1 MRMMMV
7 ENFFSNFVQLEQAFK
22 DIPRYSYKDHPE
34 VQVAELKKTDG
45 TELNF
50 KWPGERSEDLKKVSP
65 FAVSLF
71 LKEFTKFGN
80 FLPPNCPFKI
90 YTHLRLGSDNK
101 EEFIHKD
108 TPSAD
113 YSTLVYLSKTNL
125 DSGTKLYDDKQ
136 KEIAD
141 IKFIQNRALIFES
154 RYNHMPIHNHG
165 THINNGRLTLNIF
178 WKEPQ

>member
-50 KWPGERSEDLKKVSP
+50 KWHGERSEDLKKVSP

-71 LKEFTKFGN
+71 LKEVTKFGN
-80 FLPPNCPFKI
+80 FLPPN
-90 YTHLRLGSDNK
+90 
-101 EEFIHKD
+101 
-108 TPSAD
+108 
-113 YSTLVYLSKTNL
+113 
-125 DSGTKLYDDKQ
+125 
-136 KEIAD
+136 
-141 IKFIQNRALIFES
+141 
-154 RYNHMPIHNHG
+154 
-165 THINNGRLTLNIF
+165 
-178 WKEPQ
+178 